1 MNANILDDK
10 KTVTWFSLILLLITF
25 IFYFNVIYN
34 HFSMDDY
41 HVNIN
46 NPIIAKG
53 ISGIPE
59 IWTSQYAEE
68 SGMAYGYRPLVRTS
82 FALEYQFTSKMDI
95 NPYISH
101 FINLLLYAISIL
113 VLYRLLRRIFNN
125 YNIWFPFLITL
136 LFMAHPSHTEA
147 VASLK
152 NRDIILNFLFSTL
165 AILQFIRWVD
175 FKKNFHLILGF
186 LYFTLALLS
195 KETAIAQLAVFP
207 LVLYFFT
214 DIKPKK
220 LIGLITISLI
230 LIVCLIF
237 LRSLILPE
245 NSRILKFWENSLVLN
260 DFSTRISTGMYIIG
274 HYLKLL
280 LIPFPLLFYYG
291 YNTIP
296 VVSFSNP
303 WVLFSTVLVITMLTY
318 AIYNLKRKDLIS
330 FVILL
335 FFMNISMYTNI
346 VALVPGIVADRFI
359 YFATLPFS
367 IFIVWLL
374 FKIFNVNLKSN
385 VKINIRMVGIILL
398 IVIILLPYGY
408 YVRVRNSQWR
418 TQMSLYSSDINRL
431 SNSVK
436 ANALYGHELMKKVNR
451 EIAKPVNPYKFILGT
466 IAKAEKHYNR
476 VLELDSSHYTTW
488 NNLGIIYS
496 RIHGNQS
503 ILRVNSHVKYERFD
517 KVDEEKK
524 NADKYFDEAIE
535 YFHNA
540 LKYNPDYGSAYFNI
554 GYAYELQGKYD
565 SSVIYYRKAVGV
577 DGGEIVSM
585 SRLANS
591 YFRTGQVKEAI
602 LLNEEIIAKFPDS
615 DKPFINLG
623 NYAMKNEDTLSAIK
637 FYKNAV
643 KLGTRPEVGRLL
655 SNFYKSI
662 GDTQSSDYYLRK
674 SYEAEK
680 QNRDK

>member
-1 MNANILDDK
+1 MNKNILHDRN
-10 KTVTWFSLILLLITF
+10 TVGWFNLILLLITF
-25 IFYFNVIYN
+25 IFYYNVIYN

-59 IWTSQYAEE
+59 IWTSLYAEE

-82 FALEYQFTSKMDI
+82 FAIEYQFTSKMDI

-125 YNIWFPFLITL
+125 YSIWFPFLITL

-165 AILQFIRWVD
+165 ATLQFIKWVD
-175 FKKNFHLILGF
+175 LRKNFHLILGF
-186 LYFTLALLS
+186 IYFTLALLS

-220 LIGLITISLI
+220 LIGLITISLVFI
-230 LIVCLIF
+230 ACLLV
-237 LRSLILPE
+237 LRNIILPE
-245 NSRILKFWENSLVLN
+245 THRLLKLWENPLVLN
-260 DFSTRISTGMYIIG
+260 DFSTRVSTGMYIIG

-296 VVSFSNP
+296 IVSFSNP

-318 AIYNLKRKDLIS
+318 SIYTIKRKELIS

-335 FFMNISMYTNI
+335 FFIDISMYTNI

-367 IFIVWLL
+367 IFIIWLL
-374 FKIFNVNLKSN
+374 FKIFNINLKSN
-385 VKINIRMVGIILL
+385 VIINTKMFV
-398 IVIILLPYGY
+398 
-408 YVRVRNSQWR
+408 Q
-418 TQMSLYSSDINRL
+418 
-431 SNSVK
+431 
-436 ANALYGHELMKKVNR
+436 VN
-451 EIAKPVNPYKFILGT
+451 
-466 IAKAEKHYNR
+466 
-476 VLELDSSHYTTW
+476 
-488 NNLGIIYS
+488 
-496 RIHGNQS
+496 Q
-503 ILRVNSHVKYERFD
+503 
-517 KVDEEKK
+517 
-524 NADKYFDEAIE
+524 
-535 YFHNA
+535 
-540 LKYNPDYGSAYFNI
+540 
-554 GYAYELQGKYD
+554 
-565 SSVIYYRKAVGV
+565 
-577 DGGEIVSM
+577 
-585 SRLANS
+585 
-591 YFRTGQVKEAI
+591 
-602 LLNEEIIAKFPDS
+602 
-615 DKPFINLG
+615 
-623 NYAMKNEDTLSAIK
+623 
-637 FYKNAV
+637 
-643 KLGTRPEVGRLL
+643 
-655 SNFYKSI
+655 
-662 GDTQSSDYYLRK
+662 
-674 SYEAEK
+674 
-680 QNRDK
+680 

>member
-10 KTVTWFSLILLLITF
+10 KPVTWFSLVLLLITF
-25 IFYFNVIYN
+25 IFYSNVIYN

-59 IWTSQYAEE
+59 IWTSLYAEE

-113 VLYRLLRRIFNN
+113 VLYKLLRRVFNN

-152 NRDIILNFLFSTL
+152 NRDIILNFLFSTM
-165 AILQFIRWVD
+165 ATLQFIKWVD
-175 FKKNFHLILGF
+175 FKKTIHIILGF
-186 LYFTLALLS
+186 LYFGLALLS

-214 DIKPKK
+214 DIRPKK

-230 LIVCLIF
+230 FVAGLIV
-237 LRSLILPE
+237 LRNLILPE
-245 NSRILKFWENSLVLN
+245 TFRLLKFWENPLVVN
-260 DFSTRISTGMYIIG
+260 DFPLRLSTGMYIIG

-280 LIPFPLLFYYG
+280 VIPFPLLFYYG

-296 VVSFSNP
+296 IVSFADP
-303 WVLFSTVLVITMLTY
+303 LVIFSTVLVITMLTY
-318 AIYNLKRKDLIS
+318 AIYNLKRKDVIS

-335 FFMNISMYTNI
+335 FFMDISMYTNI

-367 IFIVWLL
+367 IFIIWLL
-374 FKIFNVNLKSN
+374 FRIFNVSLISN
-385 VKINIRMVGIILL
+385 DKMNIRLVWVILL
-398 IVIILLPYGY
+398 TVIILLPYGY
-408 YVRVRNSQWR
+408 YVRVRNSQWQ
-418 TQMSLYSSDINRL
+418 TEMSLYSSDIKRL
-431 SNSVK
+431 GNSVK

-451 EIAKPVNPYKFILGT
+451 ELAKPVNPYKFIMGT
-466 IAKAEKHYNR
+466 IAKAEKHYNK

-503 ILRVNSHVKYERFD
+503 NLRVNSHVKYERFD
-517 KVDEEKK
+517 KIEEEKN
-524 NADKYFDEAIE
+524 NANKYFSNSIE

-540 LKYNPDYGSAYFNI
+540 LKYNPEYGSAYFNL

-565 SSVIYYRKAVGV
+565 SSVIYYGKAIEV
-577 DGGEIVSM
+577 DGGELVSM

-591 YFRTGQVKEAI
+591 YFRTGQEEDAV
-602 LLNEEIIAKFPDS
+602 LLNEKIIVKFPHS

-623 NYAMKNEDTLSAIK
+623 NYAMKNEDTLRAIK

-655 SNFYKSI
+655 SNYYESTGDLKSAE
-662 GDTQSSDYYLRK
+662 YYMRK

-680 QNRDK
+680 QNLDK